1 MERERKKGGKIV
13 RKEKK
18 SDLFR
23 EEGMQINAGERHIF
37 ESYLKEACSA
47 FRQLSNM

>member
-23 EEGMQINAGERHIF
+23 EEGRQINAGELHIF
-37 ESYLKEACSA
+37 ESCLKAEQAS
-47 FRQLSNM
+47 FR